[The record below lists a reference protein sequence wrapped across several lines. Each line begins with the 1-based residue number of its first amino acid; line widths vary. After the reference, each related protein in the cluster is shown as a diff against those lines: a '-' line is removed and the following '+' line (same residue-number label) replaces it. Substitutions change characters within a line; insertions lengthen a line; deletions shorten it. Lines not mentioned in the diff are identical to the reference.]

1 METLIGTVLEELTI
15 SEQQF
20 LEACSKGAMMPIHK
34 KIFDD
39 LISVE
44 NFEEFRKLMIRRKK
58 KLDKELQL

>member
-1 METLIGTVLEELTI
+1 
-15 SEQQF
+15 
-20 LEACSKGAMMPIHK
+20 MMPIHK

>member
-1 METLIGTVLEELTI
+1 
-15 SEQQF
+15 
-20 LEACSKGAMMPIHK
+20 MMPIHK

-44 NFEEFRKLMIRRKK
+44 NFTEFRKLMIRRKK